1 MVDKVNNGKPTGL
14 SLDVS
19 FPNGETKNYTFGEAA
34 LAGIDYT
41 DITGNSGKQYYHY
54 KDSSGADKYTTDIT
68 NLPASIS
75 INEETGNIKI
85 AAPKSIT
92 DSDMFKQVFDE
103 DTLKQYSQAYK
114 LNPEYKISVREKNEE
129 TGEEEDKE
137 ITIPEY
143 VQRLNSSIENYM
155 KNLRDIHAFR
165 DILREKYGDKADNMS
180 DEIVQIAKMNGGKAL
195 YVPDSILNV
204 SSFGNVPNPF
214 KELKSKMT
222 DDGLV
227 STEEFSKIWI
237 RNNFGRDEIAAILA
251 HIDGHLRQSDWSED
265 ETYTDYDGITH
276 NNRNSATEAAKLIA
290 FRNYITSNNPTAT
303 NFQQMGDYIESLTY
317 NAAQQTTKI
326 FGDLAGT
333 AQWVFSGN
341 NDSSI
346 LDYVQE
352 MDEAMEY
359 FNEDNIL
366 VWDAIT
372 NAQIWGS
379 LGGMALGTWGA
390 AKLLSVPFK
399 LAGKVSSAFTSRYLN
414 VASHIGELVE
424 NGSKI
429 SLGAQ
434 MAFKAMTVAE
444 KVNLG
449 INMAATGISNAVGGS
464 FFLQFVFDT
473 MHDAILYDA
482 NGFKDM
488 MVKMS
493 EQSEFDQKAGVALQY
508 WGEQFAD
515 NTKWWA
521 PMGAGRALIKTA
533 GKTALGKA
541 TNIVLTKYIN
551 KVESAIGTKFQGWQD
566 DLGSGTVISRLQEKI
581 DKAKN
586 QGKKAKVQRLETKKQ
601 IEEQLV
607 DIRRARAQIG
617 DVKLDWDGV
626 KLTEESAKEWAN
638 AMTRLKAVENGI
650 DNYIRGV
657 EAKTREMFTAIKDPA
672 TGKPMFLFEELAGA
686 NIKASKWYYK
696 LVDLSSKHGLSV
708 AKNSLLNQDVIDY
721 WMGSYK
727 RDIYKAFADSGTENG
742 AKAEKALETINNNL
756 EILKSR
762 LPEDITKYIDDG
774 IKNKVYQD
782 FYRQL
787 NKYGVENKLLVKD
800 TIDSYE
806 SNPIWVEN
814 GYMPIAHDVDPGGR
828 WIREDDK
835 IEAIIEQEMDKL
847 KFGAKE
853 GEHFRDPEL
862 VRQVRSRHMAQ
873 ASVNKDLWKS
883 YSGWGSNATN
893 ITVVSGEETEFAR
906 KIQESQKALKNEI
919 SKQAS
924 AAFEQKIL
932 GEFTITK
939 KKPIKNENLSIET
952 RGEIVSDM
960 SPSEVSEYLSNRT
973 VNGKKVINGSQG
985 TIVQTVTPENY
996 DEWYGSQSKQ
1006 VRNYLWSK
1014 KQGVSED
1021 NPYAGWAEGELN
1033 YEKGTITDKMS
1044 KKRTAIFYNEKDGVD
1059 YVGNSKRTG
1068 DSIFIEENLEQSDS
1082 VPVDTNGKNIFGGTE
1097 AKGNAYKTKNN
1108 VVLYETVDLEDAS
1121 AFGKKTKGVYKDSP
1135 GTHASTSPDKTDVKD
1150 GYTRYILR
1158 KHVQKGTDVFVLSKK
1173 TKDGK
1178 FLLPESDKGVF
1189 IRTGELD
1196 ANGNEIVDVYI
1207 GVSAKDSR
1215 LKNIVPKPKEEIDI
1229 EESAKAERELIK
1241 EVFGEEDALLLKDGL
1256 DTTAPDKK
1264 YILSSGKKFSNPD
1277 GYRLFAKENLTPRD
1291 NAGSFE
1297 ELMVLDQIRPGG
1309 NVDWY
1314 NGMIR
1319 SGNFGDADSTKLMVA
1334 TIEQNFGDGTID
1346 SGVAKEL
1353 GVYDEYEFF
1362 DLMQETQIDDAKL
1375 EDLVKNGNYTLNTP
1389 TTLYK
1394 AISSGG
1400 NKINR
1405 AGDLGWLNKKIYS
1418 DDSYQFVSLDEA
1430 AVSKYFGEGDK
1441 YLLRYHLPKGQG
1453 LFYFDRIGRG
1463 GNDGGAFV
1471 IPPVKNATLVRS
1483 GAIDDNG
1490 AEYIDVF
1497 FPGTKVPSVALKPTD
1512 PEIVE
1517 SPYYKD
1523 MIARTKG
1530 GSLGKEY
1537 SDKIL
1542 SEYEA
1547 ERQAYAAEG
1556 EKRLAQIE
1564 EAREAS
1570 RVTYKD
1576 FKEMSEQ
1583 GGVDFEEELQRAWVL
1598 GDPDFAKSSMAN
1610 EAARNLAAG
1619 KDAFYQGTFLAKAKG
1634 KLKNIK
1640 KVDGDD
1646 FVDDMAASTQ
1656 IMVDRFV
1663 EQVLAAPGAKDVIK
1677 ALAGTSDGA
1686 GDVARFYALQE
1697 LLKPENFKKASSAI
1711 DEQIE
1716 LMRKKLGLNADD
1728 VDLLKD
1734 TAKDILKDTV
1744 KSESDSA
1751 RLAAKTLNAELTD
1764 AKALS
1769 DEVKEIND
1777 RIKAADKRLGEDY
1790 VMYLDDN
1797 GRKVYAKVDPAFASL
1812 FSYRYRMEKV
1822 DASVFA
1828 RINGFMS
1835 RMYRYGTTSV
1845 NLSSFG
1851 NQLFRDFGN
1860 AILVGGA
1867 WQTIKANADNLV
1879 SVFGQNIVD
1888 QIKRFE
1894 PEEMARIEKISD
1906 ETGRTLEDIAVSR
1919 ELIRGAAKAPSS
1931 TERTLYK
1938 TFMKEAYGNPN
1949 TVLEKMQTRLQKI
1962 VDKWNPEE
1970 LLNGKRENY
1979 LRNRV
1984 YASSLNDAM
1993 KQGYTLEQSRVFA
2006 EFAMNNATTNFTRQ
2020 LYHMQAIADSTPYF
2034 RAAIN
2039 GTKSFWRMWSVDPV
2053 GITGRIV
2060 GGLILPTMYLTGAS
2074 LGDEESRKI
2083 YMNMPEYMKE
2093 DSMVFVFNGQAVS
2106 IPIPQELGQIVAPFR
2121 HFVEYLSNNA
2131 QKNDFWEL
2139 MMNDLLGYSPIDLKG
2154 FTSIDM
2160 DKMISDPTIF
2170 DRIGRGMARTFS
2182 QMAPVPIKSAY
2193 MLATGTDPYSG
2204 KSLRD
2209 SSYMYWNDETNS
2221 VEVMDYNQ
2229 NAFATWFAKLFGGWM
2244 SPELAEKVVS
2254 GTVGSTGS
2262 NLLGGFT
2269 KLLQEG
2275 PEAGAKDL
2283 GDKFTAQAKNPF
2295 DVNEYN
2301 YTDSVW
2307 RRAIRQLTSEKEAI
2321 LNSEEMKVI
2330 NNKLAQT
2337 KDPDVRKKVLAE
2349 RQDIVDKFHQRVG
2362 DTINRLS
2369 SVYNGTFDRQK
2380 FAAVINLLNFNSDSA
2395 YQSGSQ
2401 YSSNISSELFWDGQD
2416 AAIHTMERLGVTGT
2430 SDTSIFGYLATDKD
2444 GNPIVK
2450 YTSPVAIMDMDRQWG
2465 NQDDIHAANIKALV
2479 SQNDLYDAHKA
2490 ITKQIQSIYDSKDK
2504 LTSQDKA
2511 NIEAIQI
2518 NWNAQLAKTIAP
2530 YVATMTPEA
2539 AINNTEVL
2547 NALYPYV
2554 EVPGSWEVNDKGKG
2568 VYLGNRG
2575 NKKKAYYESW
2585 IKSMFG
2591 VNDPYKGQY

>member
-85 AAPKSIT
+85 TAPKSIT

-155 KNLRDIHAFR
+155 KNLRDIHTFR

-195 YVPDSILNV
+195 YVPESILNV

-359 FNEDNIL
+359 FNEDNVL

-541 TNIVLTKYIN
+541 TNVVLTKYIN

-939 KKPIKNENLSIET
+939 KKPVKNENLSIET

-960 SPSEVSEYLSNRT
+960 SPSEVSEYLSNRV
-973 VNGKKVINGSQG
+973 VNGKKVIDGSQG

-1021 NPYAGWAEGELN
+1021 NPYAGWTEGELD

-1068 DSIFIEENLEQSDS
+1068 DSMFIEENLEQSDS

-1097 AKGNAYKTKNN
+1097 AKGSAYKTKNN

-1121 AFGKKTKGVYKDSP
+1121 AFGKKAKGAYKDSP
-1135 GTHASTSPDKTDVKD
+1135 GTHASTFPSKTDVKD

-1189 IRTGELD
+1189 VRTGELD

-1207 GVSAKDSR
+1207 GISAKDSR
-1215 LKNIVPKPKEEIDI
+1215 LKNIVPKPKEEIDA
-1229 EESAKAERELIK
+1229 EELAKADKELIK
-1241 EVFGEEDALLLKDGL
+1241 EVFGEEEA
-1256 DTTAPDKK
+1256 KK
-1264 YILSSGKKFSNPD
+1264 VS
-1277 GYRLFAKENLTPRD
+1277 
-1291 NAGSFE
+1291 
-1297 ELMVLDQIRPGG
+1297 
-1309 NVDWY
+1309 
-1314 NGMIR
+1314 
-1319 SGNFGDADSTKLMVA
+1319 ADS
-1334 TIEQNFGDGTID
+1334 
-1346 SGVAKEL
+1346 S
-1353 GVYDEYEFF
+1353 
-1362 DLMQETQIDDAKL
+1362 
-1375 EDLVKNGNYTLNTP
+1375 
-1389 TTLYK
+1389 
-1394 AISSGG
+1394 
-1400 NKINR
+1400 
-1405 AGDLGWLNKKIYS
+1405 
-1418 DDSYQFVSLDEA
+1418 
-1430 AVSKYFGEGDK
+1430 
-1441 YLLRYHLPKGQG
+1441 
-1453 LFYFDRIGRG
+1453 
-1463 GNDGGAFV
+1463 
-1471 IPPVKNATLVRS
+1471 
-1483 GAIDDNG
+1483 
-1490 AEYIDVF
+1490 
-1497 FPGTKVPSVALKPTD
+1497 
-1512 PEIVE
+1512 
-1517 SPYYKD
+1517 
-1523 MIARTKG
+1523 
-1530 GSLGKEY
+1530 KEY

-1547 ERQAYAAEG
+1547 ERQAYATEG

-1583 GGVDFEEELQRAWVL
+1583 GGVDFEEGLQRAWVL
-1598 GDPDFAKSSMAN
+1598 GDPNFAKSPMAN

-1919 ELIRGAAKAPSS
+1919 ELVRGAAKAPSS

-2170 DRIGRGMARTFS
+2170 DRIGRGMARAFS

-2275 PEAGAKDL
+2275 PEASAKDL
-2283 GDKFTAQAKNPF
+2283 GDKFAAQVKNPF

-2301 YTDSVW
+2301 YADAVW
-2307 RRAIRQLTSEKEAI
+2307 RRAIKQLTSEKEAI

-2337 KDPDVRKKVLAE
+2337 KDPDVREKVLAE
-2349 RQDIVDKFHQRVG
+2349 RQDIVDNFHQRVG

-2380 FAAVINLLNFNSDSA
+2380 FAAVINLLNFNSNSA

-2430 SDTSIFGYLATDKD
+2430 NDTSIFGYLTTDKD

-2490 ITKQIQSIYDSKDK
+2490 ITKQVQSIYDSKDK